1 MHPMT
6 FVVLK
11 IRHTTRPHP
20 LLMENRDLFCN
31 IIIVKDR
38 MPRFLR
44 SDTLNLLFRKIGS
57 RVASTRFD
65 TNYCSQ
71 KLRLSTCSLSSRDLV
86 DLRAVQSCDIISVLA
101 IHPID
106 LAMDKISEPPTD
118 INPYDV
124 LELQTNATSN
134 DIKTAYRKLA
144 LRYHPGMI
152 R

>member
-1 MHPMT
+1 MT

-20 LLMENRDLFCN
+20 LLMKIRDLFCI
-31 IIIVKDR
+31 IIIVRDH

-44 SDTLNLLFRKIGS
+44 SDTLNLLFRKTGS
-57 RVASTRFD
+57 RVASTD
-65 TNYCSQ
+65 TNYCRQ
-71 KLRLSTCSLSSRDLV
+71 NHRLRTCSLSSRALV
-86 DLRAVQSCDIISVLA
+86 DLRALQSCDIISVLA
-101 IHPID
+101 IQPID